1 MARDLLAMKLCLYPG
16 LTRSFLRLVLKEKVH
31 NIEEESASKI
41 VGSRGGENIPQD
53 ETKA

>member
-31 NIEEESASKI
+31 NIEESASKI